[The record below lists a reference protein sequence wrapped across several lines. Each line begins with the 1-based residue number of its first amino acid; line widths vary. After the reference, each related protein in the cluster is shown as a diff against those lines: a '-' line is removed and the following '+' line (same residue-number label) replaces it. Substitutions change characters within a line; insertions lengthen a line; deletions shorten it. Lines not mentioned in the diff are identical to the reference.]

1 MPTISSVPLNQGSPP
16 SSHLH
21 YPQPPRSSA
30 VPIPVPSSPD
40 HNRSRTSSS
49 AASTALQNSAPA
61 AVPALSHSATTTN
74 ITTTTTTAAAAGAV
88 TSSTTTPPF
97 STGLTGSVIGSISR
111 RNRRSF
117 AALARE
123 KTSSALANLSA
134 IGSPSYP
141 LRPSASSGSLSKH
154 SRKASQVSISD
165 LPGGTPLTPPLS
177 DSSTSSEQSS
187 PASTDYATNRVFPAV
202 TDQSTNAVDR
212 RRHTI
217 QRIPSPLEQ
226 LPEIDSPSTP
236 AKMHQTSSRLLRMT
250 EDDRPFTKDFM
261 DLFSTLMVSLKL
273 DSHRVR
279 FTKYDHSFTS
289 EEAIN
294 NLGSLKFSQ
303 SNRMPDPK
311 DPSRIVTTTTTTT
324 FSMAKEMARSV
335 CQRFVDARFI
345 ESVDGK
351 ASQLFPLKGALYQLT
366 PKGINILQRFCQRNG
381 ITARHVI
388 DVLES
393 PRNTMQLVNLERDSE
408 TDKLSHDRATIE
420 VIFRRFAGQDGPNVK
435 SSISTSDSDSLSD
448 YSNGLVGV
456 KMAKERK
463 IKDKIFSNTFTGK
476 AAVDWLMDCSTTIE
490 RRETVLIAELFVK
503 YGLIMM
509 LQEDQF
515 INLPDDSIAT
525 FQPSKNAIYGITE
538 RGQRVCGW
546 IARDKARDTS
556 MYDSRGIP
564 RDSNNARLNHIL
576 HDPALRLLFREFLRF
591 SLCEENLSFYL
602 DVSEFTSAYHKA
614 EKVGTFRKPDSVR
627 ETLAAA
633 YGLYNAFLAPGSP
646 CELNIDHALRNSL
659 ASRMTKAVGDDE
671 SMLKSLQE
679 VVHLFEMAQT
689 SVFKLMSS
697 DSVPKFLRDPK
708 CASILQEHD
717 VDLIGAP
724 RSYSPTPAPVPER
737 SASRSARP

>member
-1 MPTISSVPLNQGSPP
+1 MPTISSVPFNQGSPPP

-21 YPQPPRSSA
+21 CPRPSRSSA

-40 HNRSRTSSS
+40 HNRTSSFTS
-49 AASTALQNSAPA
+49 AASAAALQNSAPA
-61 AVPALSHSATTTN
+61 AVPAHSHSATTT
-74 ITTTTTTAAAAGAV
+74 TTTTTSSAAASSSV
-88 TSSTTTPPF
+88 TNPF
-97 STGLTGSVIGSISR
+97 STGFTGSVIGSISR

-134 IGSPSYP
+134 IGGPNYP

-154 SRKASQVSISD
+154 SRKPSQVSISE
-165 LPGGTPLTPPLS
+165 LSGATPLTPPLS
-177 DSSTSSEQSS
+177 DSSASSEQSS
-187 PASTDYATNRVFPAV
+187 PAPIDFVANRVSPAV
-202 TDQSTNAVDR
+202 TDQATTSVDR

-217 QRIPSPLEQ
+217 QRIPSPLQQ
-226 LPEIDSPSTP
+226 LPEIETSEPL

-463 IKDKIFSNTFTGK
+463 IKDKIVSNTFTGK

-515 INLPDDSIAT
+515 ITLPDDSIAT

-614 EKVGTFRKPDSVR
+614 EKVGTFRRPDSVR

>member
-1 MPTISSVPLNQGSPP
+1 MPTISSAPLNQGSPP
-16 SSHLH
+16 SSQLH
-21 YPQPPRSSA
+21 YQPPASQSPSA
-30 VPIPVPSSPD
+30 VVVTVPSSSSTVDFGLPAFTSTSAYISCD
-40 HNRSRTSSS
+40 LPATSSPS
-49 AASTALQNSAPA
+49 ATASTPS
-61 AVPALSHSATTTN
+61 
-74 ITTTTTTAAAAGAV
+74 
-88 TSSTTTPPF
+88 F
-97 STGLTGSVIGSISR
+97 TGSVIGSISR

-123 KTSSALANLSA
+123 KTSSALANLSS
-134 IGSPSYP
+134 IGSTANYP
-141 LRPSASSGSLSKH
+141 LRQSASSGSLKKH
-154 SRKASQVSISD
+154 SRKVSQLSVSEV
-165 LPGGTPLTPPLS
+165 PGNTPLSPPLS
-177 DSSTSSEQSS
+177 DGSAASEQSS
-187 PASTDYATNRVFPAV
+187 PALIEPISPV
-202 TDQSTNAVDR
+202 TEQPESPISRRRQTIQLVPPISEQRPDLAVD
-212 RRHTI
+212 
-217 QRIPSPLEQ
+217 LF
-226 LPEIDSPSTP
+226 P

-279 FTKYDHSFTS
+279 FTRYDHTFTS
-289 EEAIN
+289 EEAIG

-351 ASQLFPLKGALYQLT
+351 YSQMFPLKGALYQLT

-393 PRNTMQLVNLERDSE
+393 PRNTMQLVNLERDTES
-408 TDKLSHDRATIE
+408 DKLSHDRGTIE

-435 SSISTSDSDSLSD
+435 SSVSSSDSDSLSD

-456 KMAKERK
+456 KMARERK
-463 IKDKIFSNTFTGK
+463 VGDKVLTNTFTGK
-476 AAVDWLMDCSTTIE
+476 GAVDWLMDCSTTIE

-503 YGLIMM
+503 YGLITV
-509 LQEDQF
+509 LQEDRSMPQ
-515 INLPDDSIAT
+515 IENSLVA
-525 FQPSKNAIYGITE
+525 FQPSKNAIYAVTD

-546 IARDKARDTS
+546 IARDKTRETT
-556 MYDSRGIP
+556 YDSRGIP

-591 SLCEENLSFYL
+591 SLCEENLAFYI
-602 DVSEFTSAYHKA
+602 DVSEFTTQYHKY
-614 EKVGTFRKPDSVR
+614 EKVGHFNKPDAVR

-679 VVHLFEMAQT
+679 VVQLFEMAQT

-708 CASILQEHD
+708 YSAILQEHD
-717 VDLIGAP
+717 VDDLIGGS
-724 RSYSPTPAPVPER
+724 RSYSPTPAPLPER
-737 SASRSARP
+737 SMSRSARP

>member
-1 MPTISSVPLNQGSPP
+1 MPTISSSPLDQGSPP
-16 SSHLH
+16 SSHRHSHHRL
-21 YPQPPRSSA
+21 PTQSSLST
-30 VPIPVPSSPD
+30 VPVPVSSSPD
-40 HNRSRTSSS
+40 DFSSPTLPS
-49 AASTALQNSAPA
+49 ASGFPNSATPA
-61 AVPALSHSATTTN
+61 AVATPTNRTSAINT
-74 ITTTTTTAAAAGAV
+74 
-88 TSSTTTPPF
+88 STTSF
-97 STGLTGSVIGSISR
+97 TGSVIGSISR

-123 KTSSALANLSA
+123 KTSNALANLSA
-134 IGSPSYP
+134 IGGTTNST
-141 LRPSASSGSLSKH
+141 LRSSASSGSLSKH
-154 SRKASQVSISD
+154 SRKPSQVSTSEAA
-165 LPGGTPLTPPLS
+165 GASPLTPPLS
-177 DSSTSSEQSS
+177 DSSASSEQS
-187 PASTDYATNRVFPAV
+187 TNAPIEFPANPFSPV
-202 TDQSTNAVDR
+202 VAEQYDR
-212 RRHTI
+212 RRQTLQHVPTLAG
-217 QRIPSPLEQ
+217 QQAQAATPS
-226 LPEIDSPSTP
+226 
-236 AKMHQTSSRLLRMT
+236 KMHQTSSRLLRMT

-279 FTKYDHSFTS
+279 FTRYDHSFTS

-351 ASQLFPLKGALYQLT
+351 ASQFFPLKGALYQLT

-435 SSISTSDSDSLSD
+435 SSISSSDSDSLSD

-463 IKDKIFSNTFTGK
+463 INEKIVNNTFTGK

-503 YGLIMM
+503 YGLITM
-509 LQEDQF
+509 LQEDKLMP
-515 INLPDDSIAT
+515 LPDNSIVG
-525 FQPSKNAIYGITE
+525 FQPSKNAIYMITE

-546 IARDKARDTS
+546 IARDKSRDTTA
-556 MYDSRGIP
+556 YDSRGIP
-564 RDSNNARLNHIL
+564 KDSNNARLNHIL
-576 HDPALRLLFREFLRF
+576 HDPALRLLFREFLRY

-602 DVSEFTSAYHKA
+602 DVSEFTATYHKA
-614 EKVGTFRKPDSVR
+614 EKVGTFKKPDSVR

-671 SMLKSLQE
+671 SMFKSLQE

-708 CASILQEHD
+708 YAHVLQEHD
-717 VDLIGAP
+717 VDLIGAT
-724 RSYSPTPAPVPER
+724 RSYSPTPAQVPER
-737 SASRSARP
+737 SMSRSARS

>member
-1 MPTISSVPLNQGSPP
+1 MPTISSIPLDQGSPP
-16 SSHLH
+16 SSHLRH
-21 YPQPPRSSA
+21 SHHRLPTQSSLST
-30 VPIPVPSSPD
+30 VPVPVSTSPD
-40 HNRSRTSSS
+40 DFSSS
-49 AASTALQNSAPA
+49 TPSCPLNSATPA
-61 AVPALSHSATTTN
+61 AVAPPTTRTATFT
-74 ITTTTTTAAAAGAV
+74 
-88 TSSTTTPPF
+88 STTSF
-97 STGLTGSVIGSISR
+97 TGSVIGSISR

-123 KTSSALANLSA
+123 KTSNALANLSA
-134 IGSPSYP
+134 IGGTANAT
-141 LRPSASSGSLSKH
+141 LRSSASSGSLSKH
-154 SRKASQVSISD
+154 SRKPSQVSVSEAS
-165 LPGGTPLTPPLS
+165 GVSPLTPPLS
-177 DSSTSSEQSS
+177 DSSTSSEQLSNAPIESSANPFS
-187 PASTDYATNRVFPAV
+187 PAVAEQVE
-202 TDQSTNAVDR
+202 R
-212 RRHTI
+212 RRQTLQHVPSLVGQQTQAI
-217 QRIPSPLEQ
+217 IPS
-226 LPEIDSPSTP
+226 
-236 AKMHQTSSRLLRMT
+236 KMHQTSSRLLRMT

-279 FTKYDHSFTS
+279 FTRYDHSFTS

-351 ASQLFPLKGALYQLT
+351 ASQFFPLKGALYQLT

-463 IKDKIFSNTFTGK
+463 INEKIVANTFTGK
-476 AAVDWLMDCSTTIE
+476 VAVDWLMDCSTTIE

-503 YGLIMM
+503 YGLITM
-509 LQEDQF
+509 LQEDKM
-515 INLPDDSIAT
+515 IPLPDNSIVG

-546 IARDKARDTS
+546 IARDKSRDTTA
-556 MYDSRGIP
+556 YDSRGIP
-564 RDSNNARLNHIL
+564 KDSNNARLNHIL
-576 HDPALRLLFREFLRF
+576 HDPALRLLFREFLRY

-602 DVSEFTSAYHKA
+602 DVSEFTATYHKA
-614 EKVGTFRKPDSVR
+614 EKVGTFKKPDSVR

-671 SMLKSLQE
+671 SMFKSLQE

-708 CASILQEHD
+708 YAHVLQEHD
-717 VDLIGAP
+717 VDLIGVT
-724 RSYSPTPAPVPER
+724 RSYSPTPAQVPER
-737 SASRSARP
+737 SMSRSARS

>member
-1 MPTISSVPLNQGSPP
+1 MPTISSTPIDQGSPP

-21 YPQPPRSSA
+21 YYHQSSLPQPSA
-30 VPIPVPSSPD
+30 VPVPASNPPVDSPHPSTATPAVVAP
-40 HNRSRTSSS
+40 S
-49 AASTALQNSAPA
+49 AAYPA
-61 AVPALSHSATTTN
+61 F
-74 ITTTTTTAAAAGAV
+74 TTAAP
-88 TSSTTTPPF
+88 SF
-97 STGLTGSVIGSISR
+97 SASNSGFTGSVIGSISR

-123 KTSSALANLSA
+123 KTSSAIANLSA
-134 IGSPSYP
+134 IGGTANSP

-154 SRKASQVSISD
+154 TRKPSQVSISEATG
-165 LPGGTPLTPPLS
+165 LFPLTPPLS
-177 DSSTSSEQSS
+177 DGSAGSDHSS
-187 PASTDYATNRVFPAV
+187 PTPIESSARPFSAARQVE
-202 TDQSTNAVDR
+202 R
-212 RRHTI
+212 RRQTLQHV
-217 QRIPSPLEQ
+217 PSSVPQ
-226 LPEIDSPSTP
+226 LSQAGPVVPPS
-236 AKMHQTSSRLLRMT
+236 KMHQTSSRLLRMT

-273 DSHRVR
+273 DSHRIR
-279 FTKYDHSFTS
+279 FTKYDHTFTS

-351 ASQLFPLKGALYQLT
+351 TVHIFPLKGALYQLT
-366 PKGINILQRFCQRNG
+366 PK
-381 ITARHVI
+381 

-448 YSNGLVGV
+448 YTNGLVGV

-463 IKDKIFSNTFTGK
+463 VNEKIVLNTFTGK
-476 AAVDWLMDCSTTIE
+476 AAIDWLMDCSTTIE

-503 YGLIMM
+503 YGLITMH
-509 LQEDQF
+509 QEDRLVP
-515 INLPDDSIAT
+515 LPDNSIVA
-525 FQPSKNAIYGITE
+525 FQPSKNAIYGVTE
-538 RGQRVCGW
+538 HGQRVCGW
-546 IARDKARDTS
+546 IARDKNRETTA
-556 MYDSRGIP
+556 YDNRGIP

-576 HDPALRLLFREFLRF
+576 RDPALRLLFREFLRF

-602 DVSEFTSAYHKA
+602 DVSEFTATYHKA
-614 EKVGTFRKPDSVR
+614 DKVGTFKKPDAVR

-697 DSVPKFLRDPK
+697 DSIPKFLRDPK
-708 CASILQEHD
+708 YAVVLQEHD
-717 VDLIGAP
+717 VDLMGAA
-724 RSYSPTPAPVPER
+724 RSYSPTPAPIPER
-737 SASRSARP
+737 SMSRSARS

>member
-1 MPTISSVPLNQGSPP
+1 
-16 SSHLH
+16 
-21 YPQPPRSSA
+21 
-30 VPIPVPSSPD
+30 
-40 HNRSRTSSS
+40 
-49 AASTALQNSAPA
+49 
-61 AVPALSHSATTTN
+61 
-74 ITTTTTTAAAAGAV
+74 
-88 TSSTTTPPF
+88 
-97 STGLTGSVIGSISR
+97 
-111 RNRRSF
+111 
-117 AALARE
+117 
-123 KTSSALANLSA
+123 
-134 IGSPSYP
+134 
-141 LRPSASSGSLSKH
+141 
-154 SRKASQVSISD
+154 
-165 LPGGTPLTPPLS
+165 
-177 DSSTSSEQSS
+177 
-187 PASTDYATNRVFPAV
+187 
-202 TDQSTNAVDR
+202 
-212 RRHTI
+212 
-217 QRIPSPLEQ
+217 
-226 LPEIDSPSTP
+226 
-236 AKMHQTSSRLLRMT
+236 
-250 EDDRPFTKDFM
+250 M

-351 ASQLFPLKGALYQLT
+351 ASVIFPLKGALFQLT

-435 SSISTSDSDSLSD
+435 SSTSSSDSDSLSD

-463 IKDKIFSNTFTGK
+463 INDRIVANTFHGK

-503 YGLIMM
+503 YGLITT
-509 LQEDQF
+509 LQEDKS
-515 INLPDDSIAT
+515 IPLPDNSIVA
-525 FQPSKNAIYGITE
+525 FQNSKNAIYGISE

-546 IARDKARDTS
+546 IAREKPRDTTT
-556 MYDSRGIP
+556 YDSRGIP

-602 DVSEFTSAYHKA
+602 DVSEFTSTYHKSD
-614 EKVGTFRKPDSVR
+614 KVGTFKKADSVR

-633 YGLYNAFLAPGSP
+633 YGKL
-646 CELNIDHALRNSL
+646 
-659 ASRMTKAVGDDE
+659 VG
-671 SMLKSLQE
+671 KNY
-679 VVHLFEMAQT
+679 
-689 SVFKLMSS
+689 K
-697 DSVPKFLRDPK
+697 R
-708 CASILQEHD
+708 
-717 VDLIGAP
+717 IGFG
-724 RSYSPTPAPVPER
+724 
-737 SASRSARP
+737 

>member
-1 MPTISSVPLNQGSPP
+1 MPTQPGS
-16 SSHLH
+16 H
-21 YPQPPRSSA
+21 YREDSLP
-30 VPIPVPSSPD
+30 
-40 HNRSRTSSS
+40 SRTSPDP
-49 AASTALQNSAPA
+49 L
-61 AVPALSHSATTTN
+61 H
-74 ITTTTTTAAAAGAV
+74 
-88 TSSTTTPPF
+88 F
-97 STGLTGSVIGSISR
+97 TGSVAGSIS

-117 AALARE
+117 AALAQ
-123 KTSSALANLSA
+123 KTTVALGLQNASALRS
-134 IGSPSYP
+134 STSYT
-141 LRPSASSGSLSKH
+141 SLSKH
-154 SRKASQVSISD
+154 SA
-165 LPGGTPLTPPLS
+165 TPLTPPL
-177 DSSTSSEQSS
+177 DDTYEQLTGSSRPCS
-187 PASTDYATNRVFPAV
+187 PALADSTTPLK
-202 TDQSTNAVDR
+202 R
-212 RRHTI
+212 RFTL
-217 QRIPSPLEQ
+217 QRLPTPPQDSRSDPPCGSP
-226 LPEIDSPSTP
+226 
-236 AKMHQTSSRLLRMT
+236 KMHQTSSRLLRMT
-250 EDDRPFTKDFM
+250 EDERPFTKDFM

-279 FTKYDHSFTS
+279 FTRYDHTFTS

-351 ASQLFPLKGALYQLT
+351 ALPIFPLKGALFQLT

-381 ITARHVI
+381 ITARHVM

-393 PRNTMQLVNLERDSE
+393 PRNTMQLVNLERDTES
-408 TDKLSHDRATIE
+408 DKLSHDRATIE

-448 YSNGLVGV
+448 YTNGLVGV
-456 KMAKERK
+456 KVARERK
-463 IKDKIFSNTFTGK
+463 LQDGKVYANTFTGK
-476 AAVDWLMDCSTTIE
+476 GAVDWLMDCSTTIE
-490 RRETVLIAELFVK
+490 RRETSLIAELFLK
-503 YGLIMM
+503 YGLITMI
-509 LQEDQF
+509 QDDKSF
-515 INLPDDSIAT
+515 PDGGNNAH
-525 FQPSKNAIYGITE
+525 FQHSKYAIYGFTE

-546 IARDKARDTS
+546 IAREKARENATT
-556 MYDSRGIP
+556 YDSRGMP
-564 RDSNNARLNHIL
+564 KDSNNARLTHIL
-576 HDPALRLLFREFLRF
+576 QDPALRLLFREFLRY

-602 DVSEFTSAYHKA
+602 DVSEFTSNYHKA
-614 EKVGTFRKPDSVR
+614 EKVGTFNKVDSVR

-671 SMLKSLQE
+671 SMFKSLQE
-679 VVHLFEMAQT
+679 VVHLFELAQT

-708 CASILQEHD
+708 YSVVLQEHD
-717 VDLIGAP
+717 VDILGGS
-724 RSYSPTPAPVPER
+724 RSYSPTPNAPTIPER
-737 SASRSARP
+737 SMSRSARA

>member
-1 MPTISSVPLNQGSPP
+1 
-16 SSHLH
+16 
-21 YPQPPRSSA
+21 
-30 VPIPVPSSPD
+30 
-40 HNRSRTSSS
+40 
-49 AASTALQNSAPA
+49 
-61 AVPALSHSATTTN
+61 
-74 ITTTTTTAAAAGAV
+74 
-88 TSSTTTPPF
+88 
-97 STGLTGSVIGSISR
+97 
-111 RNRRSF
+111 
-117 AALARE
+117 
-123 KTSSALANLSA
+123 
-134 IGSPSYP
+134 
-141 LRPSASSGSLSKH
+141 
-154 SRKASQVSISD
+154 
-165 LPGGTPLTPPLS
+165 
-177 DSSTSSEQSS
+177 
-187 PASTDYATNRVFPAV
+187 
-202 TDQSTNAVDR
+202 
-212 RRHTI
+212 
-217 QRIPSPLEQ
+217 
-226 LPEIDSPSTP
+226 
-236 AKMHQTSSRLLRMT
+236 MT

-279 FTKYDHSFTS
+279 FTRYDHSFTS

-351 ASQLFPLKGALYQLT
+351 ASQFFPLKGALYQLT

-463 IKDKIFSNTFTGK
+463 INEKIVANTFTGK
-476 AAVDWLMDCSTTIE
+476 VAVDWLMDCSTTIE

-503 YGLIMM
+503 YGLITM
-509 LQEDQF
+509 LQEDKL
-515 INLPDDSIAT
+515 IPLPDNSIVG

-546 IARDKARDTS
+546 IARDKSRDTTA
-556 MYDSRGIP
+556 YDSRGIP
-564 RDSNNARLNHIL
+564 KDSNNARLNHIL
-576 HDPALRLLFREFLRF
+576 HDPALRLLFREFLRY
-591 SLCEENLSFYL
+591 SL
-602 DVSEFTSAYHKA
+602 
-614 EKVGTFRKPDSVR
+614 
-627 ETLAAA
+627 
-633 YGLYNAFLAPGSP
+633 
-646 CELNIDHALRNSL
+646 
-659 ASRMTKAVGDDE
+659 
-671 SMLKSLQE
+671 
-679 VVHLFEMAQT
+679 
-689 SVFKLMSS
+689 
-697 DSVPKFLRDPK
+697 
-708 CASILQEHD
+708 
-717 VDLIGAP
+717 
-724 RSYSPTPAPVPER
+724 
-737 SASRSARP
+737 

>member
-1 MPTISSVPLNQGSPP
+1 MPTISSTSIDQGSPP

-21 YPQPPRSSA
+21 HPYLHNQSPLPP
-30 VPIPVPSSPD
+30 
-40 HNRSRTSSS
+40 
-49 AASTALQNSAPA
+49 
-61 AVPALSHSATTTN
+61 
-74 ITTTTTTAAAAGAV
+74 TTTASVPVSNPPVDSRRPTSTTPAV
-88 TSSTTTPPF
+88 VAPSSTQSAITSAAPSFIPSTPGF
-97 STGLTGSVIGSISR
+97 TGSVIGSISR
-111 RNRRSF
+111 RSRRSF

-123 KTSSALANLSA
+123 KTSSAFANLSS
-134 IGSPSYP
+134 IGGTTAYP

-154 SRKASQVSISD
+154 TRKPSQVSISEAA
-165 LPGGTPLTPPLS
+165 GISALTPPPSDGSAGS
-177 DSSTSSEQSS
+177 DSS
-187 PASTDYATNRVFPAV
+187 PAPIEPLTNPFTAAEPL
-202 TDQSTNAVDR
+202 DR
-212 RRHTI
+212 RRQT
-217 QRIPSPLEQ
+217 
-226 LPEIDSPSTP
+226 LPHAPSTVP
-236 AKMHQTSSRLLRMT
+236 QLSQSGSAVPPSKMHQTSSRLLRMT

-351 ASQLFPLKGALYQLT
+351 AAHIFPLKGALYQLT

-393 PRNTMQLVNLERDSE
+393 PRNTMQLVNLERDSD

-463 IKDKIFSNTFTGK
+463 VNEKIVLNTFTGK

-503 YGLIMM
+503 YGLITM
-509 LQEDQF
+509 LQEDRMVP
-515 INLPDDSIAT
+515 LPDNSIVG
-525 FQPSKNAIYGITE
+525 FQPSKNAIYGITDH
-538 RGQRVCGW
+538 GQRVCGW
-546 IARDKARDTS
+546 IARDKARDTTT
-556 MYDSRGIP
+556 YDNRGIP

-576 HDPALRLLFREFLRF
+576 RDPALRLLFREFLRF

-602 DVSEFTSAYHKA
+602 DVSEFTATYHKA
-614 EKVGTFRKPDSVR
+614 EKVGTFKKPDAVR

-671 SMLKSLQE
+671 SMFKSLQE

-697 DSVPKFLRDPK
+697 DSIPKFLRDPK
-708 CASILQEHD
+708 YAVVLQEHE
-717 VDLIGAP
+717 VDLIGAT

-737 SASRSARP
+737 SMSRSARS

>member
-1 MPTISSVPLNQGSPP
+1 MPTISSAPLNQGSPP
-16 SSHLH
+16 SSGLQ
-21 YPQPPRSSA
+21 YQPPIPQSSSA
-30 VPIPVPSSPD
+30 VVVTVPSS
-40 HNRSRTSSS
+40 
-49 AASTALQNSAPA
+49 
-61 AVPALSHSATTTN
+61 
-74 ITTTTTTAAAAGAV
+74 
-88 TSSTTTPPF
+88 SSTVDFGLPTFTSASSFTTSEIPASVHTRATSPSPSF
-97 STGLTGSVIGSISR
+97 AGSVIGSISR

-134 IGSPSYP
+134 IGSTANYP
-141 LRPSASSGSLSKH
+141 LRQSASSGSLQKH
-154 SRKASQVSISD
+154 SRKLSQLGVSEVPELIS
-165 LPGGTPLTPPLS
+165 PA
-177 DSSTSSEQSS
+177 SSEQSTFAPS
-187 PASTDYATNRVFPAV
+187 DYTPAV
-202 TDQSTNAVDR
+202 TERPQTTTEKRRQTITLVPPVSEQRPNFAVNL
-212 RRHTI
+212 
-217 QRIPSPLEQ
+217 S
-226 LPEIDSPSTP
+226 P

-279 FTKYDHSFTS
+279 FTKYDHTFTS

-335 CQRFVDARFI
+335 CQRFVDARFV

-351 ASQLFPLKGALYQLT
+351 YSQLFPLKGALYQLT

-388 DVLES
+388 DVLDS
-393 PRNTMQLVNLERDSE
+393 PRNTMQLVNLERDTE

-435 SSISTSDSDSLSD
+435 SSVSTSDSDSLSD

-463 IKDKIFSNTFTGK
+463 VGEKIIPNTFTGK
-476 AAVDWLMDCSTTIE
+476 GAVDWLMDCSTTSE
-490 RRETVLIAELFVK
+490 RRETALIAELFVK
-503 YGLIMM
+503 YGLITV
-509 LQEDQF
+509 LQEDR
-515 INLPDDSIAT
+515 SIPQQENSLVA
-525 FQPSKNAIYGITE
+525 FQPSKNAIYGVTE

-546 IARDKARDTS
+546 IARDKTRDTTT
-556 MYDSRGIP
+556 YDSRGIP
-564 RDSNNARLNHIL
+564 KDSNNARLNHIL
-576 HDPALRLLFREFLRF
+576 QDPALRLLFREFLRF
-591 SLCEENLSFYL
+591 SLCEENLSFYI
-602 DVSEFTSAYHKA
+602 DVSEFTAQYHKH
-614 EKVGTFRKPDSVR
+614 EKVGHFKKPDAVR

-679 VVHLFEMAQT
+679 VVQLFEMAQT

-708 CASILQEHD
+708 YSVILQEHD
-717 VDLIGAP
+717 VDDLIGGS
-724 RSYSPTPAPVPER
+724 RSYSPTPGPLPER
-737 SASRSARP
+737 SMSRSARP

>member
-1 MPTISSVPLNQGSPP
+1 MPTISPAPLNQGSPP
-16 SSHLH
+16 SSELQ
-21 YPQPPRSSA
+21 YQPPISQPSSA
-30 VPIPVPSSPD
+30 VVVTVPPSSSTVVDSGLPTCT
-40 HNRSRTSSS
+40 STSSS
-49 AASTALQNSAPA
+49 ITSDLPTSDPTTSAPS
-61 AVPALSHSATTTN
+61 V
-74 ITTTTTTAAAAGAV
+74 G
-88 TSSTTTPPF
+88 F
-97 STGLTGSVIGSISR
+97 TGSVIGSISR

-134 IGSPSYP
+134 IGSTGNYT
-141 LRPSASSGSLSKH
+141 LRHSASSGSLRRH
-154 SRKASQVSISD
+154 SRKASQLSTGEVLS
-165 LPGGTPLTPPLS
+165 GFTPLSPVL
-177 DSSTSSEQSS
+177 DGNGSSEQSTFT
-187 PASTDYATNRVFPAV
+187 PGDYTSAV
-202 TDQSTNAVDR
+202 TEQPRTTTDKR
-212 RRHTI
+212 RQTI
-217 QRIPSPLEQ
+217 QFVPPISEQ
-226 LPEIDSPSTP
+226 RPNFAVSLSP

-279 FTKYDHSFTS
+279 FTKYDHTFTS

-351 ASQLFPLKGALYQLT
+351 SSQMFPLKGALYQLT

-393 PRNTMQLVNLERDSE
+393 PRNTMQLVNLERDTE

-435 SSISTSDSDSLSD
+435 SSVSTSDSDSLSD
-448 YSNGLVGV
+448 YANGLVGV
-456 KMAKERK
+456 KMARERK
-463 IKDKIFSNTFTGK
+463 VGDKILTNTFTGK

-503 YGLIMM
+503 YGLISV
-509 LQEDQF
+509 LQEDR
-515 INLPDDSIAT
+515 SIPQPENSIVA
-525 FQPSKNAIYGITE
+525 FQPSKNAIYGVTE

-546 IARDKARDTS
+546 IARDKTRETTT
-556 MYDSRGIP
+556 YDSRGIP

-591 SLCEENLSFYL
+591 SLCEENLSFYI
-602 DVSEFTSAYHKA
+602 DVSEFTSQYHKH
-614 EKVGTFRKPDSVR
+614 EKVGHFKKPDAVR

-671 SMLKSLQE
+671 SMFKSLQE
-679 VVHLFEMAQT
+679 VVQLFEMAQT

-708 CASILQEHD
+708 YSAILQEHD
-717 VDLIGAP
+717 VDDFLGGG

-737 SASRSARP
+737 SMSRSARP